1 MPRVLDSC
9 RFILG
14 PEAQTL
20 ERELA
25 ALCGARLGVGTGSG
39 TDALLLA
46 LKAVGVVPGDEVIT
60 SAFSFVASAT
70 TIVMAGAAPVF
81 LDVDPPPPKL
91 HPPPGGRPIPPPPR
105 APVPVHLSRQPP
117 PRHPARPLPR
127 AHPPP

>member
-1 MPRVLDSC
+1 MRGVLDSC

-60 SAFSFVASAT
+60 SAFSFVASGT
-70 TIVMAGAAPVF
+70 TVVIAGPPPVF
-81 LDVDPPPPKL
+81 V
-91 HPPPGGRPIPPPPR
+91 GARPRTSHVPPPR
-105 APVPVHLSRQPP
+105 VG
-117 PRHPARPLPR
+117 R
-127 AHPPP
+127 A